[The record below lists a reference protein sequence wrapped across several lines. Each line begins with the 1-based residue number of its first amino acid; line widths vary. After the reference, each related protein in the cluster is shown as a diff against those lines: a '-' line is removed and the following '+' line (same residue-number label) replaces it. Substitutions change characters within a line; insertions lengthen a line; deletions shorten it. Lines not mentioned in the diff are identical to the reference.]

1 MTAVQDILSAL
12 NLDQLAEQL
21 GTSPEEAKQAAE
33 AAVPA
38 LIGGLQAN
46 AADPAG
52 AASITEALSQ
62 HGSGLI
68 DGGVDLNQVDV
79 ADGERITSHI
89 FGANQEA
96 VVNQLGGLGGGAGL
110 IGKLLPMLAPVV
122 MSFLASKFGGGAQA
136 QAQAQD
142 GGQGGGIS
150 DMLGGLLGGGSGSG
164 GGGIMDAIGGL
175 FGGGS
180 QGQSGGAGGG
190 IMDALGGLLGGGRR

>member
-33 AAVPA
+33 VAVPA

-62 HGSGLI
+62 HASGLI

-89 FGANQEA
+89 FGSNQEA

-136 QAQAQD
+136 QAQD
-142 GGQGGGIS
+142 SGQGGGIS

-175 FGGGS
+175 FGGS